1 MKKKH
6 WKRHILIIIF
16 ILVLMGY
23 AAVKTGLISR
33 VTDIEYDPEI
43 LEEAGEWK
51 GFPFAYI
58 NDNVPEFGDDEI
70 WTSPQ
75 ESLEPLD
82 SYGRCGT
89 AMSCVG
95 RTLTSLIPLRIPAV
109 IPPKRSRA
117 LPPLYSSMRPTI
129 WTESCT

>member
-1 MKKKH
+1 MKKRH
-6 WKRHILIIIF
+6 WKRHILIIIV
-16 ILVLMGY
+16 ILALMGY
-23 AAVKTGLISR
+23 VAVKTGLISR

-89 AMSCVG
+89 AMACVG
-95 RTLTSLIPLRIPAV
+95 RETMPDGERGSISEIH
-109 IPPKRSRA
+109 
-117 LPPLYSSMRPTI
+117 PTG
-129 WTESCT
+129 WKTDKY